1 MSTVNAT
8 RQEMRKQA
16 ANIVGKI
23 VVTGHESVQGS
34 RRPMREDIYK
44 KHISADKVPERLP
57 YAIHRH
63 THAGAWSSCWQCL
76 LSVSTYSCT
85 YTVTTRSYGR
95 ATIPK
100 HSCQLPNKPYLSHPR
115 GRCDGGACV
124 CLFIVQTGSA
134 QLPTS
139 KHNPSQSELVVRS
152 TRGSGTSDHEADTVH
167 CLAL

>member
-1 MSTVNAT
+1 MVQSSGSATSYMSTVNAT

-76 LSVSTYSCT
+76 LSVSTYPCT
-85 YTVTTRSYGR
+85 YTVRTRSYGR

-100 HSCQLPNKPYLSHPR
+100 HSCQLPYKPYLSHP
-115 GRCDGGACV
+115 GGGVGGPYFNSSLMGPKTLRPLYCCTA
-124 CLFIVQTGSA
+124 
-134 QLPTS
+134 
-139 KHNPSQSELVVRS
+139 
-152 TRGSGTSDHEADTVH
+152 
-167 CLAL
+167 